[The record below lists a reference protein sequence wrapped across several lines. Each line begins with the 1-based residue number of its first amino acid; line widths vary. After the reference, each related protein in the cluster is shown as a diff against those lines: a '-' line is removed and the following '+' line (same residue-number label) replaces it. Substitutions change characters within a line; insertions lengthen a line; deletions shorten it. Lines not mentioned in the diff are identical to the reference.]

1 MSPKVLRAGHLRLTF
16 FSREE
21 ARMHVHV
28 VAPDG
33 ETRLRLE
40 PVIEVA
46 HSYGLSDRD
55 VRASVEIA
63 EEHQHV
69 IRTAWIEHFGR

>member
-1 MSPKVLRAGHLRLTF
+1 MSPKVLRVGHFRLTF

-21 ARMHVHV
+21 ARMRVHV
-28 VAPDG
+28 EAPDG
-33 ETRLRLE
+33 ETKLWLE
-40 PVIEVA
+40 RAIEVA

-55 VRASVEIA
+55 VRAAVEIA